1 MRRAVIM
8 RVAFG
13 AGLLALTASA
23 ALAAEP
29 YRCTLAKG
37 CGTSDCGSDAPVEA
51 TLTPTREGWVLES
64 ASDIAG
70 TFAEIMGD
78 GEARHFVSVDIDE
91 DANAVALLSLFEGG
105 AAFLSIHGPF
115 LAPSA
120 GTYSGQCTRETS

>member
-1 MRRAVIM
+1 M
-8 RVAFG
+8 
-13 AGLLALTASA
+13 
-23 ALAAEP
+23 
-29 YRCTLAKG
+29 
-37 CGTSDCGSDAPVEA
+37 
-51 TLTPTREGWVLES
+51 TPTREGWVLES

-105 AAFLSIHGPF
+105 AAFLSIHGTF